1 MFYTK
6 SVTKLGDLTV
16 TLPTIVKNWGDYGEK
31 NLISYT
37 IYPLSIADPNYGE
50 TIFCRSEILL

>member
-16 TLPTIVKNWGDYGEK
+16 WFETTE
-31 NLISYT
+31 
-37 IYPLSIADPNYGE
+37 PLSVSLIDKKL
-50 TIFCRSEILL
+50 FVKIL